1 MKTETISGIC
11 GLVVFLALIR
21 CIAEPLRLQHFS
33 PDAMSL
39 RAIEPF
45 LYGALASALA
55 FGGMVIL
62 HIKKQYKLNMLLCV
76 MNTLILIFLKIGYQ
90 L

>member
-11 GLVVFLALIR
+11 GLVVFLAMIR

-33 PDAMSL
+33 SDPVPL
-39 RAIEPF
+39 PAIEPF
-45 LYGALASALA
+45 LYGAFVSALV
-55 FGGMVIL
+55 FGGMVIV
-62 HIKKQYKLNMLLCV
+62 HIKKQYKLNIILCV
-76 MNTLILIFLKIGYQ
+76 LNTLILIFLKIKYQ